1 MNISI
6 TLMVNV
12 LMVKNLIFIQLIF
25 EVLPVEEPV
34 GGGGGG
40 GKGSIFSHMAKF
52 WQTLAP
58 PLIEHINKQKLVCQF
73 HI

>member
-6 TLMVNV
+6 TLMVNI
-12 LMVKNLIFIQLIF
+12 LMVKKFIFIQLIF

-34 GGGGGG
+34 GGGGGV
-40 GKGSIFSHMAKF
+40 KGSIFSHMAKF

>member
-12 LMVKNLIFIQLIF
+12 LMMKNLIFIQLIF

-34 GGGGGG
+34 GGGG

-58 PLIEHINKQKLVCQF
+58 PLIEQINKQKLVCQF